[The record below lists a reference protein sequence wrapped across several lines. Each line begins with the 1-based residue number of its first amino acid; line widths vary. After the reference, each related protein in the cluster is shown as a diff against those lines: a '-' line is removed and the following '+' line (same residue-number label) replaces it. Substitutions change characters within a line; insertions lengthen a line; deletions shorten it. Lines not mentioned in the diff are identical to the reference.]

1 MVLKK
6 YLGSGLVKRDR
17 ACFLQRKIVEKFGE
31 NTLDI
36 IDETPE
42 ELIKVPGIGKVRAE
56 RIKTSWK
63 DQKEIKNIML
73 FLQSNEV
80 STSHATKIYK
90 TYGSE
95 GISIVKKSITDPGQ
109 MISGAIGFKTA
120 DSIAEKMGIDKTKF
134 VRLRS
139 GIFYT

>member
-1 MVLKK
+1 MQE
-6 YLGSGLVKRDR
+6 R
-17 ACFLQRKIVEKFGE
+17 IVEKFGE

-73 FLQSNEV
+73 FPSKPTKSALPMLPRSIKPMEV
-80 STSHATKIYK
+80 KAF
-90 TYGSE
+90 
-95 GISIVKKSITDPGQ
+95 P
-109 MISGAIGFKTA
+109 
-120 DSIAEKMGIDKTKF
+120 
-134 VRLRS
+134 L
-139 GIFYT
+139 